1 MKKKLFVVMMAI
13 VAMFTTSCQKE
24 MESDANVGETSI
36 VSFNLSTPEIS
47 TRAYGDGTTATK
59 LQYAVYDAAGNE
71 LTELTETKGTIDK
84 STTVTL
90 QLTNGNDYSIVFW
103 AAAPNAPY
111 NVDFANKTM
120 TVDYD
125 KVVSN
130 SDDLDAFYAY
140 HTFKV
145 SGVQTETVTLK
156 RPFAQLNI
164 GTSDYAIS
172 QKAGYV
178 PTKSSVT
185 VKQVYNTLN
194 FVDGT
199 VSGET
204 DAVFAM
210 TAIDR
215 NEVFP
220 VAGNEYLAMNY
231 LLVPAYNN
239 IVDVDFT
246 YADDSDNAKTRTVTA
261 VPVQRNY
268 RTNIFG
274 EILTSNV
281 SINVNIE
288 PQFVGNVVKVST
300 WDEFTAA
307 ASVDG
312 NYIVLANDISNN
324 NSYTILGNVTVDL
337 NGKTLE
343 ITDPTKRINIGN
355 KNNKNAPKPN
365 VTIKNGNLHSKVYA
379 QTGNVVLS
387 DIKFGGTIAY
397 AGDAQGVITVGS
409 ANLLAERCDMSKVE
423 ANAAA
428 SRPRALSTEGLSNGY
443 LKLIDCNFPAASDG
457 TGTFVAKKL
466 LRTYINPLSGNAKLE
481 LTNCKFG
488 VACNIDFAASYVW
501 SNMKLTGCSGGF
513 TFTIPRDKDSLTEE
527 ETAIMTAVK
536 QNNSGTIKAY
546 YNGTL
551 VTY

>member
-1 MKKKLFVVMMAI
+1 MAT

-71 LTELTETKGTIDK
+71 LTELTETNGTIDK

-90 QLTNGNDYSIVFW
+90 QLTNGNEYSIVFW

-111 NVDFANKTM
+111 EVDFANKEM

-125 KVVSN
+125 NVVSN

-164 GTSDYAIS
+164 GTSDYEIS
-172 QKAGYV
+172 RKAGYV

-210 TAIDR
+210 NAIDR
-215 NEVFP
+215 TEAFP
-220 VAGNEYLAMNY
+220 VAGNEYLAMAY
-231 LLVPAYNN
+231 LLVFEDVVN
-239 IVDVDFT
+239 VDFT
-246 YADDSDNAKTRTVTA
+246 YSDDYDNAKTREVTN
-261 VPVQRNY
+261 VPVKRNY
-268 RTNIFG
+268 RTNIYG

-307 ASVDG
+307 LADG
-312 NYIVLANDISNN
+312 NYIVLANDISYD
-324 NSYTILGNVTVDL
+324 NSYTILNSVTIDL

-355 KNNKNAPKPN
+355 KNDKNAPKPN

-387 DIKFGGTIAY
+387 DIKFGGVIAY

-423 ANAAA
+423 ANAAT
-428 SRPRALSTEGLSNGY
+428 SRPRALSTEGCSNGY
-443 LKLIDCNFPAASDG
+443 LILRDCNFPSASDG

-501 SNMKLTGCSGGF
+501 SNMNLTGCSGGF
-513 TFTIPRDKDSLTEE
+513 TFTIARDKDSLTEE